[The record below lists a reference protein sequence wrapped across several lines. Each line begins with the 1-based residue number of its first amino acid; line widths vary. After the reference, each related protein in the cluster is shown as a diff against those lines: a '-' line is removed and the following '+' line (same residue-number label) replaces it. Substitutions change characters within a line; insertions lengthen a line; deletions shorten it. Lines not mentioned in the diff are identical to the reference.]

1 MLIAQLLF
9 VLKYREMINKTL
21 DVLLFNN
28 IK

>member
-9 VLKYREMINKTL
+9 VLKYRETINKTL